1 MGQGRVVGAD
11 AALVQNMVDGVA
23 SFDEVLQKM
32 RKSSKPIMP
41 ARAPRSRLSSAR
53 NDLALL

>member
-11 AALVQNMVDGVA
+11 AALSLGMVDGVS

-32 RKSSKPIMP
+32 RKSSKPALL
-41 ARAPRSRLSSAR
+41 ARAPRSRLSSAL
-53 NDLALL
+53 NDLALI